1 MAFAN
6 ELMGLGFSAGQA
18 AGIGGGYAAVTA
30 AGAGSAN
37 TDATLIQAG
46 ANVVAGA
53 DGTKGVVLPACE
65 VGAEAWI
72 FNNSGSTLKV
82 WPDTGA
88 AIPVTGTGLGTASAA
103 YSLLTYK
110 TALLK
115 RVTSTQWLMV
125 VT

>member
-1 MAFAN
+1 MAFAK
-6 ELMGLGFSAGQA
+6 ELMGLGFSGGQA
-18 AGIGGGYAAVTA
+18 SGIGGGYAGVVA
-30 AGAGSAN
+30 AGAGTDNS
-37 TDATLIQAG
+37 DATLIQAG
-46 ANVVAGA
+46 SNVVTAA

-65 VGAEAWI
+65 VGAETWI
-72 FNNSGSTLKV
+72 FNNSGSTLKL

-88 AIPVTGTGLGTASAA
+88 AIPVTGTGLGTASAS

-110 TALLK
+110 TAHLK